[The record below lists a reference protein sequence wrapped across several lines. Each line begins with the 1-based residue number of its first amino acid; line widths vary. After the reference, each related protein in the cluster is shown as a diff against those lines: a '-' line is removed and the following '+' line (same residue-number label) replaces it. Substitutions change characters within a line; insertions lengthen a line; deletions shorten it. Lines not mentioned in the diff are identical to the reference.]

1 MTKQRFGKL
10 TPRYTFAL
18 NPYRDVR
25 FSTCPKCKRLTHL
38 RKFPLLIHVDEFGA
52 FALGKTCRYCTK
64 CELIIAHQDELE
76 PVMANMFAQLAPQIV
91 GNEYFVLGTV
101 EKKVWK
107 QGLTAQL
114 SLETIREH
122 TADFKKY
129 VTLEYQPA
137 QWVPSEKK
145 QS

>member
-1 MTKQRFGKL
+1 
-10 TPRYTFAL
+10 
-18 NPYRDVR
+18 
-25 FSTCPKCKRLTHL
+25 
-38 RKFPLLIHVDEFGA
+38 
-52 FALGKTCRYCTK
+52 
-64 CELIIAHQDELE
+64 
-76 PVMANMFAQLAPQIV
+76 MANMFAQLAPQIV